1 MASYGYQQNEMSP
14 YERMIYQDD
23 PMVMSALGNYANYR
37 GASLP
42 SSNIAMPKL
51 PSGNISLGALPS
63 ANISLGSL
71 PSAQSNINPDEY
83 KVDTKELKNAASD
96 VTNFRIEANDPVY
109 AWKQREAKKAA
120 LSALS
125 AKGLS
130 GSKYGMSTLS
140 NAQMNVMS
148 DEAEQQ
154 FNRKLAGYSTERDVY
169 GVDYQTQ
176 SDLYGR
182 RYAKET
188 DEYNRGFQN
197 KMAQYQVKSDNYSRG
212 YQNTMARYQAA
223 SDNYNRSFQ
232 GAMAKYQV
240 ASDNYNRA
248 FQNASYTD
256 NMNMQQLANTY
267 NMASQVSNT
276 RYGRML
282 DAIQI
287 GAGAAA
293 AAGNNAMTAGAN
305 IGNAYG
311 AQGNAMAQGYYGAGQ
326 ANAQWANAMGN
337 APANALKIYYGAQ

>member
-1 MASYGYQQNEMSP
+1 MAGYQQTEMSP

-37 GASLP
+37 GSALP
-42 SSNIAMPKL
+42 SSNIAMPNL

-63 ANISLGSL
+63 ANISLGKL

-83 KVDTKELKNAASD
+83 KVDTTQLKDAASK
-96 VTNFRIEANDPVY
+96 VTDFEINTTDPVY
-109 AWKQREAKKAA
+109 AWKQEQAKKSA
-120 LSALS
+120 LSAL
-125 AKGLS
+125 AAHGLS

-148 DEAEQQ
+148 DESEQQ
-154 FNRKLAGYSTERDVY
+154 FNRRLAGYNTERDVY

-182 RYAKET
+182 RYAKES

-197 KMAQYQVKSDNYSRG
+197 KMAQYQAKSDNYNRG
-212 YQNTMARYQAA
+212 FQNTMAQYQAK

-232 GAMAKYQV
+232 GAMARYQV

-256 NMNMQQLANTY
+256 SMNMQQLSNTY
-267 NMASQVSNT
+267 NMATQVSNT

-293 AAGNNAMTAGAN
+293 SAGNNAMTSGAN
-305 IGNAYG
+305 IGNAYA
-311 AQGNAMAQGYYGAGQ
+311 AQGDARAQGYYGIG
-326 ANAQWANAMGN
+326 NAQAQWSTAVGN
-337 APANALKIYYGAQ
+337 TPANALGMYYGMQ

>member
-1 MASYGYQQNEMSP
+1 MQGYQQTEMSP

-42 SSNIAMPKL
+42 SAKIAMPNL

-63 ANISLGSL
+63 AK
-71 PSAQSNINPDEY
+71 SNINTKAYYVDPNSSAYTMSTEKLRNEAN
-83 KVDTKELKNAASD
+83 KVQ
-96 VTNFRIEANDPVY
+96 NFQIDPNDPVY
-109 AWKQREAKKAA
+109 RWKQEEAKKAA
-120 LSALS
+120 LSALA

-130 GSKYGMSTLS
+130 GSKYGMSTLG
-140 NAQMNVMS
+140 NAYMNVMS
-148 DEAEQQ
+148 DESEQQ
-154 FNRKLAGYSTERDVY
+154 FNRRLAGFQTEQGVY
-169 GVDYQTQ
+169 GAEYQNKA
-176 SDLYGR
+176 DLYGR
-182 RYAKET
+182 TAEQQNLQYQRDYAKESDT
-188 DEYNRGFQN
+188 YSRGFQN
-197 KMAQYQVKSDNYSRG
+197 
-212 YQNTMARYQAA
+212 TMAKYQAA

-256 NMNMQQLANTY
+256 NMNMQQLASTY
-267 NMASQVSNT
+267 NMATQVSNT

-287 GAGAAA
+287 GAGAAS
-293 AAGNNAMTAGAN
+293 AAGSNAMTSGAA

-311 AQGNAMAQGYYGAGQ
+311 NQGNAMAQGYYAAG
-326 ANAQWANAMGN
+326 NAQAQWYNAMGN
-337 APANALKIYYGAQ
+337 APANALSIYYGAG